1 MTANRIRRAVL
12 PAMVAAAGM
21 AAVNSATAQSV
32 PLNYENLSS
41 MEEPLAVEVGDVTVI
56 LNGLVDARLSVD
68 HEDGNDTDTGSI
80 ANFQA
85 SARTQLPNRW
95 RVDLSYFGQH
105 ASDPTTLFG
114 TGDGYTDN
122 AALSVGGYWGRVSG
136 GNASGIV
143 RELTRRLRGAGNAAL
158 GFDDF
163 LGELEDL
170 SAGYTGRFG
179 PWIVGAVV
187 DEDGNLD
194 LGAAFQRPAGTRDW
208 RLALRAAEGTFG
220 SRSGQRFDTKGLGL
234 VGEVIYGST
243 TLDAGVGYERL
254 SSSGPDPD
262 RRYVSVGMRTKAG
275 VLSLSL
281 EGHVGRIE
289 GKDEASVALGG
300 QYDIARGLSANL
312 GLNHAKARVSFDGV
326 SLLDIEETK
335 TVLSLRYSF

>member
-1 MTANRIRRAVL
+1 MPFITTIHNRVSRVVGDDRPANRGRDGGRPHA
-12 PAMVAAAGM
+12 PAQDFSPIETVAMPTERDPDVQPPPVAGDPP
-21 AAVNSATAQSV
+21 APSVKEPSAPTK
-32 PLNYENLSS
+32 
-41 MEEPLAVEVGDVTVI
+41 EEVAW
-56 LNGLVDARLSVD
+56 DA
-68 HEDGNDTDTGSI
+68 
-80 ANFQA
+80 
-85 SARTQLPNRW
+85 
-95 RVDLSYFGQH
+95 
-105 ASDPTTLFG
+105 
-114 TGDGYTDN
+114 
-122 AALSVGGYWGRVSG
+122 YWGRVSG

-158 GFDDF
+158 GFDNF

-179 PWIVGAVV
+179 PWVVGAIV

-194 LGAAFQRPAGTRDW
+194 LGAAFQRPAGARDW

-220 SRSGQRFDTKGLGL
+220 SRGGQRFDTKGLSL

-243 TLDAGVGYERL
+243 TLDAGAGYERL
-254 SSSGPDPD
+254 SSRGPDLD
-262 RRYVSVGMRTKAG
+262 RRYVSAGMRTKAG

-300 QYDIARGLSANL
+300 QYDIAQGLSANL
-312 GLNHAKARVSFDGV
+312 GLNHAKARMSFDGV
-326 SLLDIEETK
+326 PLLDIEETK